1 MSPIYQNV
9 MCRNTNDYYIN
20 EPKNEECR
28 IVLSVLIMHD
38 LNN

>member
-1 MSPIYQNV
+1 MYGN
-9 MCRNTNDYYIN
+9 NNDYYKD